1 MIMNRSIEH
10 FDQQYVVQGVNSQR
24 RYPNEAVIRFL
35 AANYFG
41 LPLEKRRITRILDL
55 GCGSGSNLMVFN
67 QEGFNTHGID
77 GSLTGLTLAK
87 QAMSRHEKSAT
98 NDVNLTNGDFSF
110 LPYRTSAFDAV
121 IDVVSLQ
128 HLNSTDLSNALKE
141 IYRVLKP
148 GGSRFFSFRLSQG
161 SSIFKDLKQSGV
173 WLDEDTLANIP
184 SGFPLANSGPVSFWS
199 VDDAIQEFTENG
211 FGSIRISKSSRTYE
225 DHQFIE
231 YLEIS
236 AIKD

>member
-1 MIMNRSIEH
+1 MNRSIEH
-10 FDQQYVVQGVNSQR
+10 FDQQYVVKGANSQR

-35 AANYFG
+35 AANYFS
-41 LPLEKRRITRILDL
+41 LPSEQRKITRILDL
-55 GCGSGSNLMVFN
+55 GCGSGSNLMVVN
-67 QEGFNTHGID
+67 EEGFDSHGID

-87 QAMSRHEKSAT
+87 QAMSRIEKCET
-98 NDVNLTNGDFSF
+98 NETRLTNGNFSF
-110 LPYRTSAFDAV
+110 LPYRTNTFDAV
-121 IDVVSLQ
+121 IDVVSLH
-128 HLNSTDLSNALKE
+128 HLNSNDLSIALKE
-141 IYRVLKP
+141 IYRVLKT

-173 WLDEDTLANIP
+173 WLDEVTLENIP

-199 VDDAIQEFTENG
+199 VDNAIQEFTENG
-211 FGSIRISKSSRTYE
+211 FGSVRISKSSRTYE
-225 DHQFIE
+225 DNQFVE